1 MIVIAGYSQQK
12 RGVWNRWRKAFEEA
26 AAAGAPPVPAQKIF
40 KPRFPGIRRLQS
52 YESDPGNE
60 FWSTFPSNLS
70 EEINPLFDGEALKK
84 LAGTLKVKD
93 MVRVDRVAGNLANGA
108 DIGCRGIYRAATF
121 SKNAASAYEA
131 GWEVTDAIAG
141 WIEDGYAYGPVSEE
155 DVPAGA
161 KVSGIMVRKK
171 PNGAARVILNLS
183 APKGM
188 SVNDGIAAEEFP
200 AVMSST
206 EAWLKVLNKIGRGAW
221 ITKTD
226 WASAYKQI
234 PVRGEDTDLQ
244 WFQWAGK
251 YFKELAL
258 IFGAKSSAGI
268 FDEAAKV
275 VLELVCL
282 LAVFPLEQ
290 VCQHLDDACAA
301 SGDLAAITHFDECF
315 MQVAQQVGV
324 KLAPRDDH
332 DKTFGPCKK
341 GVVFGV
347 EYDTDE
353 WTWALRPDKLAR
365 IVATVREA
373 ISSEML
379 EAKQVQS
386 LAGKLINVR
395 PLIPAGKFNIDR
407 IMMMLADSSR
417 GDAVRVTEE
426 GRRQL
431 RYWEVA
437 LLACNGRLSIPDPSL
452 KTPPWALELFTDAA
466 GGTLENPGRGCG
478 GVLGRQWFYIPWSA
492 RVNAGSWKVA
502 GKKVGR
508 KLSALELVGPL
519 AGLVLFAE
527 TCRSRPLRIWVDNA
541 GSVGVWRKGY
551 SSYCG
556 LCTTIVKAISVVAA
570 GLGCHVDILKVSRC
584 SGQGAIMA
592 DLISKASFNELRQRS
607 QEWGWEMEAAPA
619 TIPRVL
625 MEWVCLPR
633 PDDELGHRIL
643 AHLAQE
649 GLEVLGYGRAAY
661 VTPDVK

>member
-1 MIVIAGYSQQK
+1 MPEQK
-12 RGVWNRWRKAFEEA
+12 V
-26 AAAGAPPVPAQKIF
+26 F
-40 KPRFPGIRRLQS
+40 KPRFPGLSRLES
-52 YESDPGNE
+52 YESDPGEE
-60 FWSTFPSNLS
+60 FWRAFPTNLS
-70 EEINPLFDGEALKK
+70 EEINPQFNGEALKE
-84 LAGTLKVKD
+84 LAIKLKVEN
-93 MVRVDRVAGNLANGA
+93 MVRVNRVAGNLASGA

-121 SKNAASAYEA
+121 SKNAASAYET
-131 GWEVTDAIAG
+131 GPEVTDAIVG
-141 WIEDGYAYGPVSEE
+141 WIEDGYAYSPVAEE
-155 DVPAGA
+155 EVPAGA

-188 SVNDGIAAEEFP
+188 SVNDGIDAEEFP

-206 EAWLKVLNKIGRGAW
+206 EAWLKVLNKFGRGAW

-226 WASAYKQI
+226 WASTYKQI
-234 PVRGEDTDLQ
+234 TVRGEDTDLQ

-282 LAVFPLEQ
+282 LAGFPLEQ

-301 SGDLAAITHFDECF
+301 SGDLAVLTRFDECF
-315 MQVAQQVGV
+315 MQVAQLVGV

-332 DKTFGPCKK
+332 DKTFGPCRK

-365 IVATVREA
+365 ILATVGEA
-373 ISSEML
+373 IGSDYL

-407 IMMMLADSSR
+407 IMLMLADSSS
-417 GDAVRVTEE
+417 GEAVKVSEE

-431 RYWEVA
+431 LFWQVA
-437 LLACNGRLSIPDPSL
+437 LLACNGRLSIPDPGL
-452 KTPPWALELFTDAA
+452 ATPPWALELFTDAA
-466 GGTLENPGRGCG
+466 GGTLESPGRGCG
-478 GVLGRQWFYIPWSA
+478 GVLGQHWFYIPWSA
-492 RVNAGSWKVA
+492 QVNAGYWKVA

-508 KLSALELVGPL
+508 KLSALELIGPL
-519 AGLVLFAE
+519 AGLVLFA
-527 TCRSRPLRIWVDNA
+527 RSCQNRPLRIWVDNA

-551 SSYCG
+551 SSFCG
-556 LCTTIVKAISVVAA
+556 LCTTLVKAISVVAA
-570 GLGCHVDILKVSRC
+570 GLGCHVDILKVTRC
-584 SGQGAIMA
+584 SGQGAILA
-592 DLISKASFNELRQRS
+592 DLISKASFSEFRQRS
-607 QEWGWEMEAAPA
+607 LGWGLDMVAGPAA
-619 TIPRVL
+619 IPKVL
-625 MEWVCLPR
+625 LEWVCLPR
-633 PDDELGHRIL
+633 PDDDLGHRIL

-649 GLEVLGYGRAAY
+649 GLEVLGYGGAA
-661 VTPDVK
+661 V